1 VRPTLAR
8 ESEIIWKLI
17 RAFAVGFGPMRKP
30 PVIARLAL
38 GLVPLLVA
46 CSAPA
51 PPAPPPPAGSAAP
64 TATAQY
70 PAEVLDLTN
79 WYLTLPTGSPG
90 EPDTVMQPQLATY
103 TSEWFHVDG
112 DGVAFTAGAGGVTTQ
127 NSTYPRSE
135 LREMDGAK
143 KASWSN
149 TSGTHV
155 MELREAFVALPVAK
169 PDVVGAQIHDTESD
183 VIEVRLE
190 GARLLVKNGADNS
203 DIVMDPDYVLGTPYD
218 LRIVAAGGHITVFYN
233 GVQKADILRSGAE
246 WYFKAG
252 SYVQS
257 NLTRGDQPDAVGTV
271 VISALKVT
279 HTP

>member
-1 VRPTLAR
+1 
-8 ESEIIWKLI
+8 
-17 RAFAVGFGPMRKP
+17 MRRH

-38 GLVPLLVA
+38 GLVLLQLVA

-51 PPAPPPPAGSAAP
+51 PSTVAPPAGGPTPTP

-70 PAEVLDLTN
+70 PAQLLDLTN

-90 EPDTVMQPQLATY
+90 EPDTVMQPELGTY
-103 TSEWFHVDG
+103 TSQWFRVVG
-112 DGVAFTAGAGGVTTQ
+112 DGVAFTAGVGGVTTE

-135 LREMDGAK
+135 LREMDGTK

-155 MELREAFVALPVAK
+155 MELREAFTALPTAK
-169 PDVVGAQIHDTESD
+169 PDVVGAQIHDSESD

-190 GARLLVKNGADNS
+190 GARLLVKDGSTND
-203 DIVMDPDYVLGTPYD
+203 DTVMDPNYVLGTPYD
-218 LRIVAAGGHITVFYN
+218 LRIVAANGHIAVFYN
-233 GVQKADILRSGAE
+233 GVQKADILRSGSE

-271 VISALKVT
+271 VISTLKVT
-279 HTP
+279 HTPG

>member
-1 VRPTLAR
+1 
-8 ESEIIWKLI
+8 
-17 RAFAVGFGPMRKP
+17 MRKP

-38 GLVPLLVA
+38 GLVFLLAA
-46 CSAPA
+46 CSSPAPA
-51 PPAPPPPAGSAAP
+51 PAPPPAGSATP
-64 TATAQY
+64 TATAEY
-70 PAEVLDLTN
+70 PAELLDLTN

-103 TSEWFHVDG
+103 TSEWFRVIG
-112 DGVAFTAGAGGVTTQ
+112 DGVAFTAGVGGVTTD

-135 LREMDGAK
+135 LREMDGPR
-143 KASWSN
+143 KASWSD

-155 MELREAFVALPVAK
+155 MELREAFIALPTAK
-169 PDVVGAQIHDTESD
+169 PDVVGAQIHDTKSD

-203 DIVMDPDYVLGTPYD
+203 DTVLDPNYLLGTPYD
-218 LRIVAAGGHITVFYN
+218 LRIVAANGHITVFYN
-233 GVQKADILRSGAE
+233 GQQKADILRSGAE

-257 NLTRGDQPDAVGTV
+257 NLTRGDQADAIGTV
-271 VISALKVT
+271 VISSLKVT
-279 HTP
+279 HTPG